1 MDIKSKAREFA
12 IKAHANQVR
21 KSEPD
26 KPMIIHPIA
35 VAKILEEYGYDDNV
49 VAAGYLHDID
59 EDTKYTIE
67 DLEKI
72 ISFFGDCK
80 NKEVKEN
87 KLITTYRNVDF
98 EFEDWE
104 EDGFAINWLM
114 SYSEET
120 DSYYLDFPMEEI
132 EVDDFYY
139 YLQDVYKDA
148 KVLKEKI
155 EK

>member
-1 MDIKSKAREFA
+1 MYEESLICGVTVELDIEPEFIDGKVVLGTTFRA
-12 IKAHANQVR
+12 YCPMGFDLDFI
-21 KSEPD
+21 D
-26 KPMIIHPIA
+26 KE
-35 VAKILEEYGYDDNV
+35 LF
-49 VAAGYLHDID
+49 
-59 EDTKYTIE
+59 TIE